1 MAFQTFY
8 LDTII
13 KFEYFADACEIMQHS
28 ESLRIRSPLPDVH
41 TSESHTDPSDNES
54 TKPIQRIPT
63 YILII
68 SMTNFTI
75 FVYTGN
81 ETNLYFSIITFI
93 LWMLSLIDAVY
104 DKNIP
109 HLESEV

>member
-1 MAFQTFY
+1 
-8 LDTII
+8 
-13 KFEYFADACEIMQHS
+13 MQHS
-28 ESLRIRSPLPDVH
+28 ESLRIRSPLPDLH
-41 TSESHTDPSDNES
+41 NSDRDKDSSDDES

-63 YILII
+63 YTLII

-81 ETNLYFSIITFI
+81 ETNLYFSIITAIIWI
-93 LWMLSLIDAVY
+93 LCFLDASY

-109 HLESEV
+109 HVESEV

>member
-1 MAFQTFY
+1 
-8 LDTII
+8 
-13 KFEYFADACEIMQHS
+13 MQHS

-41 TSESHTDPSDNES
+41 NSDRDKDSSDDES

-63 YILII
+63 YTLII
-68 SMTNFTI
+68 SMTNFAI

-81 ETNLYFSIITFI
+81 ETNLYFSIITSI
-93 LWMLSLIDAVY
+93 LWMLSLIEAVY